1 MARTVGAIVLR
12 PGLWSTA
19 IRTVWRLRR
28 DRWWSA
34 APFVPVPSPSYL
46 RFRMVTA
53 YGDAGAGP
61 SVDDVVTY
69 LRWCRAWPAV
79 RG

>member
-1 MARTVGAIVLR
+1 MAGAIAVR
-12 PGLWSTA
+12 PELWATA
-19 IRTVWRLRR
+19 LRTVWRLRR
-28 DRWWSA
+28 DRWWEA
-34 APFVPVPSPSYL
+34 APFFPVPSPDYL

-53 YGDAGAGP
+53 YGDATANP